1 MQKPARFFY
10 DSYAVLA
17 YLSGN
22 ENYRLFFEENDG
34 LLTKLNLM
42 EIYYRT
48 LEVHGVKAAS
58 QVVKVFAKYVIDFG
72 VADIE
77 SSMKRRLELK
87 KKGRNISY
95 ADARGYF
102 LALKNKVK
110 FLTGDKWFEKLE
122 GVEFVI

>member
-95 ADARGYF
+95 ADALGYF